1 MSKVFI
7 PQVRSR
13 FDAATK
19 LWIPTVN
26 LRPAEKFGELVTLLP
41 PNANQLHLAPL
52 VTVMRERMGDVT
64 DEDYILALGDPSLI
78 GAASAIM
85 VRKTGKLR
93 MLKWDRETQDY
104 LSVEVA
110 V

>member
-1 MSKVFI
+1 MSKVYI

-13 FDAATK
+13 FDSATK

-26 LRPAEKFGELVTLLP
+26 LRPAERFGELVAVLP

-52 VTVMRERMGDVT
+52 ITVLRERMADIT
-64 DEDYILALGDPSLI
+64 DQDYVLALGDPSLI
-78 GAASAIM
+78 GAASALM

-93 MLKWDRETQDY
+93 MLKWDRETHDY
-104 LSVEVA
+104 LSVEIVL
-110 V
+110 